1 MRDHWSIQCRPQ
13 VRVVV
18 TGRGGA
24 GALSWLSD
32 LRPRITIKRLV
43 VYGCT
48 LVGALLV
55 AVATAT
61 PTTPLQWTGLLLGVL
76 IGSIAPAVS
85 VPADD
90 APSPRPGAGG
100 RWLRDN
106 WIPVTAVLAIV
117 VVLAA
122 TGLTYSVARSTACP
136 PAQQLRL
143 ITDPAM
149 IDDTRA
155 LVDAYERSTA
165 EGHDGC
171 PDTRIYAYGATSAT
185 ILSNLRS
192 NRWLDQFDAL
202 DKIGPRPDI
211 WLAETGHQVD
221 LANQNPPGA
230 ADFAGA
236 TRIART
242 PLVLA
247 VPDGPATVD
256 AEPVT
261 WAELIDRFTDPT
273 PLLVR
278 GTANTDDLDMLATIA
293 MYESEAKSENGL
305 STTFVEQRIQAA
317 VDAGRF
323 PAGDATDLLCH
334 RRQFATPGSAVPPG
348 TGQAAI
354 VATEQ
359 EVIRYNRGTLGEAGC
374 GPSGLTPEG
383 HQLRALYPSDTL
395 DQDIQFVELRWNT
408 PGQDPTTTA
417 RERAVRDFRGW
428 LTSAAGKQAIVDL
441 DLHAPD
447 DEYPID
453 DGWGADPNASPP
465 SGPVEPQRWQ
475 NANLDR
481 IRAQRP
487 SSLLFAV
494 DSSGSMG
501 AAASNGTRQQVAAAA
516 ILSGLEALGS
526 QDEFG
531 LWTFSTAA
539 EPGHVEGVPIGL
551 RDASRLVAAGTFLQG
566 VRSEGDTPLYRA
578 LVDGAEEVSRTGGPD
593 SPRAFRAV
601 VVLTDGE
608 DTASDIGAEEA
619 VEVADA
625 RNVRIVV
632 VTLGE
637 IRCASA
643 GLIALTRSTGNR
655 CVDAD
660 PTDPSR
666 QVAEVVADL
675 KGGRG

>member
-1 MRDHWSIQCRPQ
+1 M
-13 VRVVV
+13 
-18 TGRGGA
+18 
-24 GALSWLSD
+24 
-32 LRPRITIKRLV
+32 
-43 VYGCT
+43 
-48 LVGALLV
+48 
-55 AVATAT
+55 
-61 PTTPLQWTGLLLGVL
+61 
-76 IGSIAPAVS
+76 
-85 VPADD
+85 
-90 APSPRPGAGG
+90 
-100 RWLRDN
+100 
-106 WIPVTAVLAIV
+106 
-117 VVLAA
+117 LAA
-122 TGLTYSVARSTACP
+122 AGLTYSVARSTACP

-293 MYESEAKSENGL
+293 MYESEAKTENGL
-305 STTFVEQRIQAA
+305 SPTFVEQRIQTA
-317 VDAGRF
+317 VDAGQF

-334 RRQFATPGSAVPPG
+334 RREFAAPGSAVPPG
-348 TGQAAI
+348 TVQAAI

-374 GPSGLTPEG
+374 GPSGRTPEG
-383 HQLRALYPSDTL
+383 HRLRALYPSDTL

-408 PGQDPTTTA
+408 PGQDPTTTE
-417 RERAVRDFRGW
+417 RERAVGDFRGW
-428 LTSAAGKQAIVDL
+428 LTSAAGKQAIVEL

-453 DGWGADPNASPP
+453 EGWGADPNASPP
-465 SGPVEPQRWQ
+465 SGPV
-475 NANLDR
+475 
-481 IRAQRP
+481 RP
-487 SSLLFAV
+487 ATLAGRQPGP
-494 DSSGSMG
+494 DPG
-501 AAASNGTRQQVAAAA
+501 AAAELAAVRRGQLGVDGRRRVERHPAAGGRRGDPVRPGGARQ
-516 ILSGLEALGS
+516 
-526 QDEFG
+526 
-531 LWTFSTAA
+531 
-539 EPGHVEGVPIGL
+539 PGRVRAVDVLDRRGVRARRGGADGP
-551 RDASRLVAAGTFLQG
+551 RDPARLAAAGTFLQN
-566 VRSEGDTPLYRA
+566 VRSDGDTPLYRT
-578 LVDGAEEVSRTGGPD
+578 LVDGAEQVSRTGGPD

-608 DTASDIGAEEA
+608 DTASDIGAKEA

-625 RNVRIVV
+625 RNVRIVL
-632 VTLGE
+632 VTVGDV
-637 IRCASA
+637 RCASA
-643 GLIALTRSTGNR
+643 GLIALTASTGNR

-666 QVAEVVADL
+666 QVAEVVAEL
-675 KGGRG
+675 KGGGG

>member
-1 MRDHWSIQCRPQ
+1 
-13 VRVVV
+13 
-18 TGRGGA
+18 
-24 GALSWLSD
+24 LSWLSSQ
-32 LRPRITIKRLV
+32 LRRITTLQLV
-43 VYGCT
+43 VYCCT

-61 PTTPLQWTGLLLGVL
+61 PTGPLQWTALLLGVL
-76 IGSIAPAVS
+76 IGSVAPAIS
-85 VPADD
+85 ASGGPQ
-90 APSPRPGAGG
+90 RPDEGAHGG
-100 RWLRDN
+100 PRWLRRH
-106 WIPVTAVLAIV
+106 WKPVTAVLAVIV
-117 VVLAA
+117 MVAA
-122 TGLTYSVARSTACP
+122 AGLTYSVARSTACP

-143 ITDPAM
+143 VTDPAM

-155 LVDAYERSTA
+155 LVAAYERSTA

-171 PDTRIYAYGATSAT
+171 PDTRIYAYSATSDT
-185 ILSNLRS
+185 VLGNLRP

-202 DKIGPRPDI
+202 DKVGPRPDI

-221 LANQNPPGA
+221 LANQNPPA
-230 ADFAGA
+230 AAELA
-236 TRIART
+236 AETIART

-256 AEPVT
+256 ADPAT
-261 WAELIDRFTDPT
+261 WAQLINRFTDPT

-293 MYESEAKSENGL
+293 MYESEKRTENGL
-305 STTFVEQRIQAA
+305 SPTFVEQRIQTAI
-317 VDAGRF
+317 DAGPF
-323 PAGDATDLLCH
+323 PAGDATVQLCH
-334 RRQFATPGSAVPPG
+334 RRQLASPGSTVPPG

-374 GPSGLTPEG
+374 GPAGPTPEG
-383 HQLRALYPSDTL
+383 HRLRALYPSDTL
-395 DQDIQFVELRWNT
+395 DQDIQFVELRWDT
-408 PGQDPTTTA
+408 PGQDPTTAA
-417 RERAVRDFRGW
+417 RAHAVGDFRGW
-428 LTSAAGKQAIVDL
+428 LTSAAGKRAIVDL

-447 DEYPID
+447 DGYPID

-475 NANLDR
+475 DANLDR
-481 IRAQRP
+481 LRAQQP

-501 AAASNGTRQQVAAAA
+501 AAASNGSRQQVAAAA

-531 LWTFSTAA
+531 LWTFSTAS
-539 EPGHVEGVPIGL
+539 ESGHVDGVPIGL
-551 RDASRLVAAGTFLQG
+551 RDASRLAAADTFLRN
-566 VRSEGDTPLYRA
+566 VRSNGDTPLYRA
-578 LVDGAEEVSRTGGPD
+578 LVDGAEQVSRTGGPD

-608 DTASDIGAEEA
+608 DTASDIGAKEA
-619 VEVADA
+619 VEVAEA
-625 RNVRIVV
+625 RNVRIVL
-632 VTLGE
+632 VTVGE
-637 IRCASA
+637 VRCASA
-643 GLIALTRSTGNR
+643 GLIALTASTGNR

>member
-1 MRDHWSIQCRPQ
+1 
-13 VRVVV
+13 
-18 TGRGGA
+18 
-24 GALSWLSD
+24 LSWLSP
-32 LRPRITIKRLV
+32 LRGQITAVRLV

-61 PTTPLQWTGLLLGVL
+61 PTGPLQWTALLLGVL
-76 IGSIAPAVS
+76 IGSVAPAVS
-85 VPADD
+85 APGPSRADEG
-90 APSPRPGAGG
+90 ANQGPG
-100 RWLRDN
+100 WLRRR
-106 WIPVTAVLAIV
+106 WKPVAAVLAVIV
-117 VVLAA
+117 MVAA
-122 TGLTYSVARSTACP
+122 AGLTYSVARSTACP

-155 LVDAYERSTA
+155 LVAAYERATA
-165 EGHDGC
+165 EGRDGC
-171 PDTRIYAYGATSAT
+171 PDTRIYAYSATSAT
-185 ILSNLRS
+185 ILSNLQS

-202 DKIGPRPDI
+202 DKVGPRPDI

-221 LANQNPPGA
+221 LANQNPPSA
-230 ADFAGA
+230 AKFAA
-236 TRIART
+236 AITIART

-247 VPDGPATVD
+247 VPDGQATVD
-256 AEPVT
+256 ADPVT
-261 WAELIDRFTDPT
+261 WAQLIDRFTDPT

-293 MYESEAKSENGL
+293 MYESEAKTENGL
-305 STTFVEQRIQAA
+305 SPTFVEQRIQTA
-317 VDAGRF
+317 VDAGPF
-323 PAGDATDLLCH
+323 PPGDATDLLCH
-334 RRQFATPGSAVPPG
+334 RRQFATWGGAVPPG

-374 GPSGLTPEG
+374 GPPGPTPEG
-383 HQLRALYPSDTL
+383 HRLRALYPSDTL
-395 DQDIQFVELRWNT
+395 DQDVQLVELRWDT
-408 PGQDPTTTA
+408 PGQDPTTAA
-417 RERAVRDFRGW
+417 RERAVGDFRGW

-441 DLHAPD
+441 DLRAPD

-453 DGWGADPNASPP
+453 EGWGADPTASPP
-465 SGPVEPQRWQ
+465 AGLVKPQQWQ
-475 NANLDR
+475 DANLAR
-481 IRAQRP
+481 VRAQQP

-531 LWTFSTAA
+531 LWTFSTAS
-539 EPGHVEGVPIGL
+539 ESGHVDGVPIGP
-551 RDASRLVAAGTFLQG
+551 RDASRLAAAGTFLKS
-566 VRSEGDTPLYRA
+566 VRSDGDTPLYRT
-578 LVDGAEEVSRTGGPD
+578 LVDGAEQVSRTGGPD

-608 DTASDIGAEEA
+608 DTASDIGAKEV
-619 VEVADA
+619 VEVAAA
-625 RNVRIVV
+625 RNVRIVL
-632 VTLGE
+632 VTVGE
-637 IRCASA
+637 VRCASA
-643 GLIALTRSTGNR
+643 GLIALTTSTGNR
-655 CVDAD
+655 CVDAE

>member
-1 MRDHWSIQCRPQ
+1 M
-13 VRVVV
+13 
-18 TGRGGA
+18 
-24 GALSWLSD
+24 SWLSR
-32 LRPRITIKRLV
+32 LRRQITALRLV

-61 PTTPLQWTGLLLGVL
+61 PTGSLQWTALLLGVL
-76 IGSIAPAVS
+76 IGSVAPAVS
-85 VPADD
+85 APGPSRADEGAD
-90 APSPRPGAGG
+90 HGPG
-100 RWLRDN
+100 WLRRH
-106 WIPVTAVLAIV
+106 WKPVTAVLAVIV
-117 VVLAA
+117 MVAA
-122 TGLTYSVARSTACP
+122 AGLTYSVARSTACP

-155 LVDAYERSTA
+155 LVAAYERSTA

-171 PDTRIYAYGATSAT
+171 PDTRIYAYSATSAT
-185 ILSNLRS
+185 ILGNLQS

-202 DKIGPRPDI
+202 DRVGPRPDI

-221 LANQNPPGA
+221 LANQNPPTTAKFA
-230 ADFAGA
+230 AE
-236 TRIART
+236 TIART

-247 VPDGPATVD
+247 VPDGPATID

-261 WAELIDRFTDPT
+261 WAQLINRFTDPT

-293 MYESEAKSENGL
+293 MYESEAKTEDRL
-305 STTFVEQRIQAA
+305 SFVFVEQRIQTAI
-317 VDAGRF
+317 DAGSF
-323 PAGDATDLLCH
+323 PAGNATDLLCH
-334 RRQFATPGSAVPPG
+334 RRQFATPGRTVPPG

-374 GPSGLTPEG
+374 GPSGRTPEG
-383 HQLRALYPSDTL
+383 HRLRALYPSDTL
-395 DQDIQFVELRWNT
+395 DQDIQFVELRWDT
-408 PGQDPTTTA
+408 PGQDPTTA
-417 RERAVRDFRGW
+417 ERERAVRDFRGW
-428 LTSAAGKQAIVDL
+428 LTSAAGKQAIVGL

-465 SGPVEPQRWQ
+465 SGPVQPKRWQ
-475 NANLDR
+475 DANLDR
-481 IRAQRP
+481 IRAQQP

-501 AAASNGTRQQVAAAA
+501 APASNGTRQQVAAAA

-531 LWTFSTAA
+531 LWTFSTAS
-539 EPGHVEGVPIGL
+539 ESGHVEGVPIGL
-551 RDASRLVAAGTFLQG
+551 RDASRLAAADAFLKN
-566 VRSEGDTPLYRA
+566 VRSDGDTPLYRT
-578 LVDGAEEVSRTGGPD
+578 LVDGAEQVSRTGGPD

-608 DTASDIGAEEA
+608 DTASDIGADKA
-619 VEVADA
+619 VEVANA
-625 RNVRIVV
+625 RNVRIVL
-632 VTLGE
+632 VTVGDV
-637 IRCASA
+637 RCATA
-643 GLIALTRSTGNR
+643 GLIALTTSTGNR